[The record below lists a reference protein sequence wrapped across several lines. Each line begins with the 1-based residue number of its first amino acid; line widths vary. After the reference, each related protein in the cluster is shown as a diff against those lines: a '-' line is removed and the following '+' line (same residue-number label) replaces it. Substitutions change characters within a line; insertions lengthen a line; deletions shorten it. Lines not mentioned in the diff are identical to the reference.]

1 MKLHIKRL
9 LTLWTLLLS
18 MVTLHAQTNGSVWT
32 CDFRQYQY
40 DCTVY
45 LTLTENGQPLSY
57 NRMWNLEIGAIAKD
71 GTCRGLIQADNYYQ
85 IQSRNIYMFRV
96 WTNDPGETF
105 TLKLYSRRTGYTYD
119 LDVQQP
125 LDFRQDF
132 IGALKAPLTADVTL
146 SPDEDIDYP
155 SRNGD
160 IWRCLYTKFQYDV
173 PGFYAISV
181 PEEMQ
186 DQLSGSYDLGAFIDG
201 TCRGVTSDVMR
212 WKDNMPVFALRI
224 YTDNDLTGTRFRLFD
239 RETRTI
245 YELAPETP
253 IQPTANP
260 VGSIS
265 HPVVLK
271 VVENQPEQPIVPL
284 YPLTFIIDGK
294 ATEMQLAEG
303 AAIEAPEVNPG
314 EGRVFTGWKPALEP
328 GATMPAKEMTYTA
341 IFTRNRFTV
350 TYYEADGSTVILTE
364 DVDAGTALKAPE
376 VPAREGHTFTG
387 WSPALEEGATM
398 PAENVSYTAQY
409 ERNTY
414 TVTFVIDGE
423 KVQKTV
429 LFGDPIVAPET
440 AKAGYRF
447 IGWAAD
453 PKTETI
459 VPLEEKMPAYDLTY
473 TAKYEALSYT
483 ATFLSDVSSVAPLTL
498 TLPYGADIKVPAA
511 PTREGHT
518 FVKWLPEVPAT
529 MPDHD
534 LTFTPTF
541 SRNSYKATFHVEG
554 VDDTEATVPYEEAI
568 PFPTV
573 TREGCTFL
581 HWANMKDG
589 EVTAFTTMPAGDADF
604 YAVFSAPLKFSAVF
618 YDDAKNQV
626 GDKLQVEYG
635 SSLIAP
641 AAPEKEGHTFTCW
654 TPAVPATM
662 PARNMTFRATY
673 EVNNYTVTFK
683 GEDGKVLAAYDLP
696 YGTAITEIPT
706 PTVTGKTFIGWDK
719 ELRKGETVVKNNVTF
734 IARFDTDVYLLT
746 FRLDGEEYVQTALKY
761 GASIELPTPTKEG
774 HTFSGWTFEG
784 LANAPKTMPDQAL
797 VATGSFSINKHTLTF
812 VNAEGEVIAANEV
825 AYGAEIVAPKV
836 EQTGYTFQG
845 WVEAIAK
852 TMPDADLTYTAK
864 PLKVIDYH
872 VRYMTYDNGAEEP
885 TLFRDIVKH
894 YGESLDDATLDN
906 LTIEGYDCTAWEWTD
921 GKPATMPATDLTVIC
936 SRNVHQRQV
945 TFKNG
950 EEILL
955 RRTYDYGTPIEHP
968 ANPTKEGHTF
978 TGWSPQVAATVP
990 DVDVEYMALFQTNTH
1005 FVNFLDYNGKV
1016 LSSVVTAYGEEI
1028 ESIENPA
1035 RTGYD
1040 FLGWD
1045 PAFTADATM
1054 PDRDVTYTA
1063 TYKEHKY
1070 KVQFVEEN
1078 GETPIQSYK
1087 MTYGAVINV
1096 EPEAPEVTGKVFAGW
1111 TPDFVAGH
1119 TAITQ
1124 DETFKA
1130 VYKENPHA
1138 ITYMIDGKVFYT
1150 QMLVEGEGIVTPNVP
1165 EREGYTFSGWALE
1178 DDIEDDK
1185 PVPNTMPNTDV
1196 NVNGHYE
1203 INTYVVTFDMGDGYA
1218 TEQHLLFNSAIEA
1231 PVPTRKG
1238 YTFLGWNTPVAQKVP
1253 AYDLTYTAKW
1263 QKNQYTVLFYDAD
1276 GKTIL
1281 SKQILTI
1288 GDDIV
1293 LPDTP
1298 ARKGYT
1304 FKGWTPD
1311 VQQQMEAENLTYA
1324 ATYSQN
1330 TYKLTYVLNGET
1342 YAEHEYVY
1350 GRALTCMPAVQEKG
1364 KTFSGWS
1371 YEPAAAFAGEA
1382 HVFPATMPDHDVVIT
1397 ATLTDKEDTF
1407 TTDEGIIYAVIDND
1421 AVELIGLDDEG
1432 ASGETPQPLLMP
1444 SQKTDSRMLRA
1455 ARRAVSDPNPDP
1467 DPDPNAIVLT
1477 STVTDSDGKEYTLK
1491 SIAAAAFQNTNVS
1504 SVTIP
1509 ETVETIGEGALDSKS
1524 LNSITIEGSTMPD
1537 LQAGAFD
1544 TKKNIS
1550 IVAPHVP
1557 DPDMQKAI
1565 EDLSDA
1571 NTALALQTAAAKEDD
1586 KAKMEENYDITAT
1599 VNGRTGVSPT
1609 GTGAHKYGETVVLSV
1624 PTVEGYDVTYSVND
1638 AAPVS
1643 GNTYIVTA
1651 AADVKVVFTYTAQHY
1666 DVIYK
1671 IGDEVVKTVETT
1683 FGEALSTNGV
1693 TAEPREGYTFQ
1704 GWGTVPATMPAHDV
1718 NVVGAYKKNEHS
1730 LTFEIDGVVATTQ
1743 TVPYGTA
1750 LAFPEIDK
1758 EGYSLEWTDTLPA
1771 TMPDHAITVKG
1782 NYVFLNLGDVNKDG
1796 KVNILDLVLKINSLQ
1811 DTPKPVEGVFNTG
1824 AANLEVPALLQKV
1837 QEAE

>member
-18 MVTLHAQTNGSVWT
+18 VVTLHAQTNGSVWT

-45 LTLTENGQPLSY
+45 LALTENGQPLS
-57 NRMWNLEIGAIAKD
+57 NDRLWNLEIGAIAKD
-71 GTCRGLIQADNYYQ
+71 GTCRGLIQANNYYQ

-119 LDVQQP
+119 IDVQQS

-132 IGALKAPLTADVTL
+132 IGALKAPLTVDVTL

-160 IWRCLYTKFQYDV
+160 IWRCLYTKYQYDV

-186 DQLSGSYDLGAFIDG
+186 DKLSGSYDLGAFIDG

-224 YTDNDLTGTRFRLFD
+224 YTDNDLTGTRFRLYD

-260 VGSIS
+260 VGSINR
-265 HPVVLK
+265 PVVLN
-271 VVENQPEQPIVPL
+271 VVECQPEQPIVPL

-328 GATMPAKEMTYTA
+328 GATMPAKEMSYTA
-341 IFTRNRFTV
+341 IFARNRFTV
-350 TYYEADGSTVILTE
+350 TYYKADGTTVIMSE

-376 VPAREGHTFTG
+376 APVREGYTFTG

-409 ERNTY
+409 ERNAY

-423 KVQKTV
+423 RTQKTV
-429 LFGDPIVAPET
+429 LYGDPIVAPEA

-447 IGWAAD
+447 VGWAD
-453 PKTETI
+453 SETEVITDI
-459 VPLEEKMPAYDLTY
+459 EEKMPAYNLTY
-473 TAKYEALSYT
+473 VAHYEVLSYT
-483 ATFLSDVSSVAPLTL
+483 ATFLGDTSSAAPQSL
-498 TLPYGADIKVPAA
+498 TLPYGAAIKVPAA
-511 PTREGHT
+511 PSREGHT
-518 FVKWLPEVPAT
+518 FVKWIPEVPAT

-554 VDDTEATVPYEEAI
+554 VDTETTVPYEEAI

-573 TREGCTFL
+573 TREGRTFL

-589 EVTAFTTMPAGDADF
+589 EATTLTTMPAGDADF
-604 YAVFSAPLKFSAVF
+604 YAVFSAPLKFNAVF

-635 SSLIAP
+635 SRLFAP
-641 AAPEKEGHTFTCW
+641 DAPEKKGHTFTCW

-673 EVNNYTVTFK
+673 AVNHYTVTFV
-683 GEDGKVLAAYDLP
+683 GEDGTELSSYQLP

-706 PTVTGKTFIGWDK
+706 PTVTDKTFIGWDK
-719 ELRKGETVVKNNVTF
+719 DLRKGETLVESDVTF
-734 IARFDTDVYLLT
+734 TARFDTDVYLLT
-746 FRLDGEEYVQTALKY
+746 FFLDGDEYMQTALKY

-784 LANAPKTMPDQAL
+784 LANAPETMPDQAL

-864 PLKVIDYH
+864 PLKAIDYH
-872 VRYMTYDNGAEEP
+872 VRYMTRDDGAEEP
-885 TLFRDIVKH
+885 ALFRDIVKH
-894 YGESLDDATLDN
+894 YGEPLDDAVLDN
-906 LTIEGYDCTAWEWTD
+906 LDIEGYDCTAWEWI
-921 GKPATMPATDLTVIC
+921 GEQPATMPAEDITVTCDRTIHHH
-936 SRNVHQRQV
+936 RV

-955 RRTYDYGTPIEHP
+955 TGTYDYGTPVEHP
-968 ANPTKEGHTF
+968 ADPTREGYTF
-978 TGWSPQVAATVP
+978 TGWTPQVVATVP
-990 DVDVEYMALFQTNTH
+990 DVDVEYEAQFQPNVH

-1016 LSSVVTAYGEEI
+1016 LSSVEMTYGEEI
-1028 ESIENPA
+1028 ESIENPV

-1070 KVQFVEEN
+1070 KVTFVETD
-1078 GETPIQSYK
+1078 GTTPIQSYK
-1087 MTYGAVINV
+1087 MTFGTVINV
-1096 EPEAPEVTGKVFAGW
+1096 EPEAPEVIGKVFAGW

-1119 TAITQ
+1119 TAVTH
-1124 DETFKA
+1124 DETFTA
-1130 VYKENPHA
+1130 VYKENPHP
-1138 ITYMIDGKVFYT
+1138 IIYQIDGKEFYT
-1150 QMLVEGEGIVTPNVP
+1150 QMLVEGEEIVTPVVP
-1165 EREGYTFSGWALE
+1165 EREGYTFSGWTLE
-1178 DDIEDDK
+1178 GDK
-1185 PVPNTMPNTDV
+1185 PVPATMPNTKV
-1196 NVNGHYE
+1196 NVNGHYD
-1203 INTYVVTFDMGDGYA
+1203 INTYVVTFDMGEEFA
-1218 TEQHLLFNSAIEA
+1218 TEQHLIYNSAIEA

-1263 QKNQYTVLFYDAD
+1263 QKNQYTAVFYDAD

-1330 TYKLTYVLNGET
+1330 TYRLTYLLNGET

-1350 GRALTCMPAVQEKG
+1350 GRALTCMPDVVEKG

-1432 ASGETPQPLLMP
+1432 ASGDAPMAMQ
-1444 SQKTDSRMLRA
+1444 SQQSGPRMARSVRRA
-1455 ARRAVSDPNPDP
+1455 AA
-1467 DPDPNAIVLT
+1467 DPNAIVLT
-1477 STVTDSDGKEYTLK
+1477 STVTDSEGKEYTLK

-1524 LNSITIEGSTMPD
+1524 LNSITIEGNTMPD

-1544 TKKNIS
+1544 TEKVRVVALDVPSADQKKA
-1550 IVAPHVP
+1550 V
-1557 DPDMQKAI
+1557 K
-1565 EDLSDA
+1565 DLSDA
-1571 NTALALQTAAAKEDD
+1571 NAALALQTAAAKEDD
-1586 KAKMEENYDITAT
+1586 KAKMEENFDITAT
-1599 VNGRTGVSPT
+1599 VSGRTGVSPT

-1651 AADVKVVFTYTAQHY
+1651 AADVKVVFTYTAQRY
-1666 DVIYK
+1666 NVIYK
-1671 IGDEVVKTVETT
+1671 IGDEVVKTEETT

-1693 TAEPREGYTFQ
+1693 TAETREGFTFQ

-1758 EGYSLEWTDTLPA
+1758 EGYSLEWTDKLPA
-1771 TMPDHAITVKG
+1771 AMPDRDLVVKG